1 MAGAIIDSVQL
12 TPTHD
17 GETAL
22 VVSLRFANGGRSSVQ
37 IDAEGLRQV
46 MAKARVGNALELV
59 GQSWTVL
66 DVLSPAFIGAK
77 REERRI

>member
-1 MAGAIIDSVQL
+1 MSGAIISTVQL

-22 VVSLRFANGGRSSVQ
+22 VVRLRFTNGGCSSVQ

-46 MAKARVGNALELV
+46 MSKANIDNALELI
-59 GQSWTVL
+59 GQPWTVL
-66 DVLSPAFIGAK
+66 DVLNPTFVGAK
-77 REERRI
+77 IEESQ